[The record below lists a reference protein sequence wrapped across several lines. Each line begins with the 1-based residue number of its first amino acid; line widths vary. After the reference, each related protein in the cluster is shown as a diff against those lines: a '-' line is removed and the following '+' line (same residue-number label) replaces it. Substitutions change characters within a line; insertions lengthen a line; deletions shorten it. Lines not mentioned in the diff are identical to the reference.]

1 MLSGCPLDKPEPT
14 SPGRNRQPGSP
25 ASRPPELEDWLNR
38 NIYHRLSIRLADWLA
53 RTFVT
58 PNMVSIAGG
67 IVVVIAGVVYVRSDS
82 PVGAVVGL
90 LLHMS
95 WHVLDGADGDL
106 ARLTGRASK
115 YGEMI
120 DGLCDYI
127 SHIVLYLLLASVL
140 AEQIGWIGWVLMVAT
155 GLARIPQ
162 TVFYE
167 TQRRQYQWWVHGK
180 EWLRVSSDPGEPASG
195 GFTGVARLYLWASAK
210 LESGGRKLD
219 ALMQEMSAAQRK
231 AVAAS
236 IAEQYRPVLA
246 PLSLLSSNYRTLGIG
261 ISMILG
267 APLLYVV
274 FELVG
279 LTVLTAI
286 LMGRARRVIA
296 DVTAQAAERIAR

>member
-1 MLSGCPLDKPEPT
+1 MDEEARSRSNKA
-14 SPGRNRQPGSP
+14 
-25 ASRPPELEDWLNR
+25 ASVD
-38 NIYHRLSIRLADWLA
+38 S
-53 RTFVT
+53 
-58 PNMVSIAGG
+58 
-67 IVVVIAGVVYVRSDS
+67 RSKQ
-82 PVGAVVGL
+82 
-90 LLHMS
+90 S

-106 ARLTGRASK
+106 ARLTGKASK

-155 GLARIPQ
+155 GFARIPQ

-167 TQRRQYQWWVHGK
+167 TQRRQYQWWVHCK
-180 EWLRVSSDPGEPASG
+180 EWLRVSSSPTEPASG

-210 LESGGRKLD
+210 LETGGRKLD
-219 ALMQEMSAAQRK
+219 ALMQDMSATQRE
-231 AVAAS
+231 ALAAS
-236 IAEQYRPVLA
+236 IAVQYRPILA

-261 ISMILG
+261 IAMILG

-274 FELVG
+274 FELV
-279 LTVLTAI
+279 VLSVLALI

-296 DVTAQAAERIAR
+296 DVTAHAAASVAR